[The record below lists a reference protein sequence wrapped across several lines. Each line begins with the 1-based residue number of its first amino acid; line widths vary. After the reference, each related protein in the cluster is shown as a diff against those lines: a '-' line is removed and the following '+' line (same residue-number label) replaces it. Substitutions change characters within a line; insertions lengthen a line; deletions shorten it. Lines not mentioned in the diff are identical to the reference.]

1 MPPKISVLLPA
12 YNSEATIEESL
23 ASIQSQTIKD
33 LQIIVI
39 DDGSTDSTHEIL
51 KRMASLDSRIAL
63 RSRAN
68 KGLIDTLNEAVSLAE
83 GDWSARMDADD
94 IADPRRL
101 EKQLQ
106 YAQETGASVLGSYHR
121 CFGDSDALFKP
132 SVTHADIVH
141 KMHLWTNSFSH
152 PSLMVK
158 TELLK
163 TCPYPKDAEHA
174 EDFALWLQLA
184 RKAKTDKNIVFGNV
198 AEVLLNYRT
207 HAQQVS
213 KRFESV
219 QRETVKKQVLGAISE
234 LDDNFSADELDL
246 HFELWVSRCLETIS
260 AAEWARYSD
269 FLALLAERLKEE
281 YGTSDAVF
289 RYWRR
294 LWKKLPTST
303 KKQAAVPDLAAMG
316 ASLASRAKLRLGL

>member
-12 YNSEATIEESL
+12 YNSESTIEAAL
-23 ASIQSQTIKD
+23 ASIQSQTIKE

-39 DDGSTDSTHEIL
+39 DDGSTDGTHEIL
-51 KRMASLDSRIAL
+51 KRMASLDSRITL

-83 GDWSARMDADD
+83 ADWSARMDADD
-94 IADPRRL
+94 VADPCRL

-106 YAQETGASVLGSYHR
+106 YAQKTGTTVLGSYHR
-121 CFGDSDALFKP
+121 CFGDSDALFEP
-132 SVTHADIVH
+132 SVTHADIVY

-163 TCPYPKDAEHA
+163 ACPYPKIAEHA

-184 RKAKTDKNIVFGNV
+184 RKAKTDKTIVFGNV
-198 AEVLLNYRT
+198 AEILLNYRT
-207 HAQQVS
+207 HAHQVS

-219 QRETVKKQVLGAISE
+219 QRETVKKQVLSAISG
-234 LDDNFSADELDL
+234 LDSSFSASDLDL
-246 HFELWVSRCLETIS
+246 HYELWASRRIETIS
-260 AAEWARYSD
+260 ATEWARYGD
-269 FLALLAERLKEE
+269 FLALLAERLREE

-294 LWKKLPTST
+294 LRKKLPTSA
-303 KKQAAVPDLAAMG
+303 KKHAAVPDLAAMG